1 MQLTKMHLKFK
12 TYQHEVPV
20 PLICPYCGRAVEL
33 SEQSST
39 SIIYNDNKELFLKT
53 LYLKCCDKSLA
64 ALYTYEEDGF
74 RRYIDLIFTYPST
87 SDIHLPESLLQI
99 SPDFVKLYK
108 DSTFAYENNLNS
120 LAAMGFRKSL
130 EVLIKDY
137 AINVLKKPKE
147 EVIKKKLINAIS
159 DYMPM
164 QELIKTADVVRIL
177 GNDHTHY
184 YQKYSQYDIEVLI
197 KYLDIFIQLIDTKY
211 LIDHPPVSR

>member
-1 MQLTKMHLKFK
+1 MQLTTMNLYFK
-12 TYQHEVPV
+12 SYFHDVSV
-20 PLICPYCGRAVEL
+20 PLTCPYCGKAVEL
-33 SEQSST
+33 SEKSST
-39 SIIYNDNKELFLKT
+39 SIVYNGKKELFLKT
-53 LYLKCCDKSLA
+53 LYLKCCDKNLA
-64 ALYTYEEDGF
+64 ALYAYESDGAH
-74 RRYIDLIFTYPST
+74 YKIDLIFTYPTT
-87 SDIHLPESLLQI
+87 SEVHLPESLLQI

-108 DSTFAYENNLNS
+108 DSTFAYEHNLNS

-137 AINVLKKPKE
+137 AINVLKKPKD
-147 EVIKKKLINAIS
+147 EVIKKKLIDAIS

-164 QELIKTADVVRIL
+164 EELIKTADVVRIL

-197 KYLDIFIQLIDTKY
+197 KYLGIFIQLIETKY

>member
-1 MQLTKMHLKFK
+1 MQLTKMDLNFK
-12 TYQHEVPV
+12 YHNHEVSV
-20 PLICPYCGRAVEL
+20 PLTCPYCGKAVEL
-33 SEQSST
+33 SEKSST
-39 SIIYNDNKELFLKT
+39 SIAYNDRKELFLKT
-53 LYLKCCDKSLA
+53 LYLKCCDKNLA
-64 ALYTYEEDGF
+64 ALYSYESGGSNF
-74 RRYIDLIFTYPST
+74 KIDLIFTYPST
-87 SDIHLPESLLQI
+87 SDVHLPESILEI

-108 DSTFAYENNLNS
+108 DSSFAYEHNLNS

-137 AINVLKKPKE
+137 AINVLKKPKD
-147 EVIKKKLINAIS
+147 EVIKKKLIDAIS
-159 DYMPM
+159 DYMQM

-197 KYLDIFIQLIDTKY
+197 KYLDIFIQLIETKY

>member
-1 MQLTKMHLKFK
+1 MQLTKMHLTFK
-12 TYQHEVPV
+12 SYQHEVPV
-20 PLICPYCGRAVEL
+20 PLICPYCGKAVEL
-33 SEQSST
+33 TEKSST
-39 SIIYNDNKELFLKT
+39 SIVYNDKIELFLKT
-53 LYLKCCDKSLA
+53 LYLKCCDKNLA
-64 ALYTYEEDGF
+64 ALYTYEEKPYKPD
-74 RRYIDLIFTYPST
+74 INIIFTYPTT
-87 SDIHLPESLLQI
+87 SEIYLPETLLEI

-137 AINVLKKPKE
+137 AINILKKPKN
-147 EVIKKKLINAIS
+147 EVIKKKLIDAIS
-159 DYMPM
+159 NYMPM
-164 QELIKTADVVRIL
+164 QELINTADVVRIL

-197 KYLDIFIQLIDTKY
+197 KYLDIFIQLIETKY